1 MPRRRFHPTLP
12 ALLVTLLV
20 VSLGVRLGV
29 WQLTRAEEKRVWLAQ
44 IETRATTPQSL
55 EALLAM
61 DDPAHYPIRLQ
72 GEFDNTR
79 NILLDNR
86 IHQGRAGY
94 HVLTPFRS
102 QGQWVL
108 VNRGWIPGSA
118 SRDTLPTVTPATG
131 DVIVQ
136 GHTYLYSSKTF
147 TLAEDDYD
155 RPAVWP
161 LRVQKVEMQALG
173 EVLGV
178 ELAPFE
184 IRVAENARL
193 DSEADF
199 IRDWQ
204 DDVSGPER
212 HQAYALQ
219 WFLLAAAALVVFI
232 AASLRKTDDGYV
244 ERHDDT
250 Q

>member
-1 MPRRRFHPTLP
+1 MSRRHFRPTLP
-12 ALLVTLLV
+12 GLLVTLLV
-20 VSLGVRLGV
+20 VSLGVRLGI
-29 WQLTRAEEKRVWLAQ
+29 WQLARAEEKRDWLAR

-55 EALLAM
+55 DALLVRE
-61 DDPAHYPIRLQ
+61 DPAHYPVTLQ
-72 GEFDNTR
+72 GEFDNSR

-86 IHQGRAGY
+86 IHRGKAGY
-94 HVLTPFRS
+94 HVLTPFYS
-102 QGQWVL
+102 QGRWIL
-108 VNRGWIPGSA
+108 VNRGWIPGGA
-118 SRDTLPTVTPATG
+118 SRDTLPAVPPAAG
-131 DVIVQ
+131 DVAVQ
-136 GHTYLYSSKTF
+136 GHTYIYSSKAF
-147 TLAEDDYD
+147 TLAEDDYA
-155 RPAVWP
+155 RPVDWP

-184 IRVAENARL
+184 IRVAEDARL

-199 IRDWQ
+199 IRNWQ
-204 DDVSGPER
+204 DGVSGPER

-219 WFLLAAAALVVFI
+219 WFLLAAAALAVFI